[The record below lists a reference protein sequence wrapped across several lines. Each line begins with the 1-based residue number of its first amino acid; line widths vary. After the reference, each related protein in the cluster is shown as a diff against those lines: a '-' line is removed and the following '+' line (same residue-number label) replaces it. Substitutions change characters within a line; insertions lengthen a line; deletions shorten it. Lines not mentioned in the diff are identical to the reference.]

1 MANIDIWK
9 FMQMKQGKKSRRDI
23 VNARPWFIISALGV
37 GLVFLGLFLVG
48 RESVFA
54 MLSGQPI
61 IYQRMGG
68 ASPTSTATGLSFDGA
83 SSTTPVPVLDIVA
96 YNKKLLQIANY
107 KTPLATSTV
116 IRIGTTTSTT
126 TPVSHRLW
134 PAKAATPLG
143 GALLPFNRIV
153 AYYGNYYSTGMGI
166 LGEYSSDKVLSM
178 LASTTAM
185 WRAADPSTPVVP
197 AIDYIAVT
205 AQGSAGADG
214 KYRLRMP
221 DSQID
226 KALAMARQINGIV
239 ILEVQPGLSNMQIEV
254 PQLEKYLMMPNVE
267 LALDPEFSMQTSGL
281 RPEAVIG
288 TLDAKDI
295 NWVTDYLANLVTKY
309 NLPPKILIVHRF
321 TEDMVTHYRLIKTV
335 PQVQFVLDM
344 DGWGSQ
350 AKKIGTYTNV
360 IYAEPVQFTGFKLF
374 YKNDKKPPS
383 TGLLT
388 PAQVLKLTPQP
399 SFIQY
404 Q

>member
-1 MANIDIWK
+1 MTK
-9 FMQMKQGKKSRRDI
+9 TKKSPAHEQLHDLQVTLRKQ
-23 VNARPWFIISALGV
+23 PWFVV
-37 GLVFLGLFLVG
+37 GIVGAGFVAIALFLVG
-48 RESVFA
+48 YTTVFA
-54 MLSGQPI
+54 LLASRPIDYSRPSISG
-61 IYQRMGG
+61 
-68 ASPTSTATGLSFDGA
+68 ATTTA
-83 SSTTPVPVLDIVA
+83 SSTNVVAANPPAVLDVAA
-96 YNKKLLQIANY
+96 YNKKLISVANY
-107 KTPLATSTV
+107 KTQLATSTA
-116 IRIGTTTSTT
+116 TST
-126 TPVSHRLW
+126 VSRRLW
-134 PAKAATPLG
+134 PAKGAALPIA

-153 AYYGNYYSTGMGI
+153 AYYGNFYSTGMGV
-166 LGEYSSDKVLSM
+166 LGEYPQAQVMAM

-185 WRAADPSTPVVP
+185 WRRADPSTPVIP

-205 AQGSAGADG
+205 AQGSPGADG

-226 KALAMARQINGIV
+226 KALDMAAQVNGIV
-239 ILEVQPGLSNMQIEV
+239 ILEVQPGLSNMETEV
-254 PQLEKYLMMPNVE
+254 PLLEKYLKMPNVE

-288 TLDAKDI
+288 TLDATDI
-295 NWVTDYLANLVTKY
+295 NFAMNYLATLVTQN

-321 TEDMVTHYRLIKTV
+321 TQDMVTGYRRIKTL

-383 TGLLT
+383 TGILS
-388 PAQVLKLTPQP
+388 PAQVLNLIPQP